1 VKEARKESHDQQTI
15 VEALKEKIAEEK
27 RFDGKWVLQTNISFS
42 PVQAAL
48 KYKEPWQKANPW

>member
-1 VKEARKESHDQQTI
+1 M
-15 VEALKEKIAEEK
+15 EALKEKIAEEK